1 MTIKLTHYAFAEGR
15 RGYANGC
22 ATYQNPYYS
31 EDGNV
36 APHNRKAFN
45 QWEAGWKA
53 REKEMCAD
61 AKAARQA
68 RMGYEY

>member
-1 MTIKLTHYAFAEGR
+1 MTINLTHYAFAEGR
-15 RGYANGC
+15 LGYANGC
-22 ATYQNPYYS
+22 ATHQNPYYS

-36 APHNRKAFN
+36 APRNRKAFD

-53 REKEMCAD
+53 REQEMCAD